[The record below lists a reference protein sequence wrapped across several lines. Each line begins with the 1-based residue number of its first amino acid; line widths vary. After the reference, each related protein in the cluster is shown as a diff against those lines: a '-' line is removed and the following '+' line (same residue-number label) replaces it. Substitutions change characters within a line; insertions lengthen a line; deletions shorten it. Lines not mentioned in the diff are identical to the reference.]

1 MRNNTP
7 PTSPYHTIQD
17 DEDDEDELIYIGDA
31 DEVLNEWEREIDS
44 DEDIGEAAETIE
56 NDALVEQDDASVT
69 FTQHNRP
76 VFCGSLHPSLDL
88 AVTGGEDDKAYVWS
102 TETGAVVY
110 EVEGHKDSIIS
121 AQFSS
126 DGNFLATGDLAGECF
141 YIELHPPIS
150 K

>member
-56 NDALVEQDDASVT
+56 NDAPVEQDDASVT